1 METKD
6 MVRMA
11 NQIGDFFKG
20 YGEDEAKKEIAYH
33 INAFWEPRMRRDF
46 FAHLERGGEGLSEIV
61 KKAAVNVKRPK
72 EAA

>member
-1 METKD
+1 

-11 NQIGDFFKG
+11 NQIADFFKG

-33 INAFWEPRMRRDF
+33 INAFWEPRMRRDL
-46 FAHLERGGEGLSEIV
+46 FAHIDKGGEGLQPLVI
-61 KKAAVNVKRPK
+61 AAAANVKRPK